1 MHLSMPCC
9 SCWHVLLCLCALLD
23 KGCCTWTSGAQ
34 YRYSPTLQVKTRESL
49 TSPKRNWCSAPITRT
64 VTCQVQ
70 NGTFLQRV
78 YQNCHW
84 AAGCSGGSYR
94 TVVRPTYRLSYK
106 TVTTLEWR
114 CCPGYRGPSCDE
126 GADVR
131 GSVAVRDILQM
142 PETAEHRPK
151 SGTVQ
156 LHSRRF
162 GLEMSGSIHGTLVPH
177 PGLTSLAEVQD
188 APRTSTVVRK
198 MPPREG
204 ASFSGCLNC
213 SQIPEL
219 TERLSSL
226 ESKVAIILAS
236 DIAQSNGSPPENS
249 GLLGSPPARGSPGEV
264 GMKGSTL
271 HHEKGSYLAQEGMN
285 TRKGPIG
292 PMGTPGTQ
300 WSPGMKGSA
309 GLPGPPGAPGPPG
322 RDGPAGAPGER
333 GPPGPA
339 GPPAPAM
346 QRLVDQ
352 DVFNSNRFTEN
363 GRNPIPGP
371 RGPPGPS
378 GPTGPQGQSG
388 PPGPMGNDGLP
399 GPPGR
404 DGPKGEKGDSGE
416 TGLPGD
422 YGAKGEMGPSG
433 QKGEPGEKGEPVV
446 SLASFLQLQEQ
457 LELLVKRVTLLEY
470 IMWPETDPGSGTEPS
485 PTGASGFY
493 RGRRNG
499 PLFHKNL
506 QLSQNDEEEDEN
518 Y

>member
-1 MHLSMPCC
+1 MHLPVLCC

-34 YRYSPTLQVKTRESL
+34 YRYSPALQVKTRESL
-49 TSPKRNWCSAPITRT
+49 TSPKRNWCSVPITRT
-64 VTCQVQ
+64 VSCQVQ

-126 GADVR
+126 G
-131 GSVAVRDILQM
+131 
-142 PETAEHRPK
+142 
-151 SGTVQ
+151 
-156 LHSRRF
+156 
-162 GLEMSGSIHGTLVPH
+162 
-177 PGLTSLAEVQD
+177 LTSLAEVQD

-198 MPPREG
+198 LPPREG

-219 TERLSSL
+219 SERLSSL
-226 ESKVAIILAS
+226 EAKVAVILAS
-236 DIAQSNGSPPENS
+236 DIAQINGSPSETS
-249 GLLGSPPARGSPGEV
+249 GLLGSPPAHGSPGEV
-264 GMKGSTL
+264 GIKGSML
-271 HHEKGSYLAQEGMN
+271 HQEKGSFLAQE
-285 TRKGPIG
+285 
-292 PMGTPGTQ
+292 
-300 WSPGMKGSA
+300 
-309 GLPGPPGAPGPPG
+309 GPPGAPGPPG

-333 GPPGPA
+333 GPPGPS

-352 DVFNSNRFTEN
+352 DLFNSNRFTEN
-363 GRNPIPGP
+363 GRHPIQGP

-378 GPTGPQGQSG
+378 GPPGPQGQSG
-388 PPGPMGNDGLP
+388 PPGPLGKNGFP

-404 DGPKGEKGDSGE
+404 DGVQGEKGDSGAF
-416 TGLPGD
+416 GLPGES
-422 YGAKGEMGPSG
+422 GSKGELGPPG

-446 SLASFLQLQEQ
+446 SLVSFLQLQEQ

-499 PLFHKNL
+499 PLFNRNL
-506 QLSQNDEEEDEN
+506 PSQNDEEEDEN

>member
-1 MHLSMPCC
+1 MHLSVPCC

-49 TSPKRNWCSAPITRT
+49 TSPKRNWCSVPITRT

-126 GADVR
+126 G
-131 GSVAVRDILQM
+131 
-142 PETAEHRPK
+142 
-151 SGTVQ
+151 
-156 LHSRRF
+156 
-162 GLEMSGSIHGTLVPH
+162 
-177 PGLTSLAEVQD
+177 LTSLAEVQD
-188 APRTSTVVRK
+188 APRTSTVIRK

-219 TERLSSL
+219 TDRLSSL
-226 ESKVAIILAS
+226 EAKVAIILAS
-236 DIAQSNGSPPENS
+236 DIAQSNGSPPESS

-264 GMKGSTL
+264 GMKGSML
-271 HHEKGSYLAQEGMN
+271 HQEKGSFLAQEGMN

-292 PMGTPGTQ
+292 PVGTPGTQ
-300 WSPGMKGSA
+300 WSPGMKGPA
-309 GLPGPPGAPGPPG
+309 GPPGPPGTPGPPG

-333 GPPGPA
+333 GPPGPS

-346 QRLVDQ
+346 QRLMDQ
-352 DVFNSNRFTEN
+352 DLFNSNRFTEN
-363 GRNPIPGP
+363 GRNPIQGP

-378 GPTGPQGQSG
+378 GPPGLQGESG
-388 PPGPMGNDGLP
+388 PPGPMGNNGLL

-416 TGLPGD
+416 IGLPGD
-422 YGAKGEMGPSG
+422 SGAKGELGPPG
-433 QKGEPGEKGEPVV
+433 LKGEPGEKGEPVV

-485 PTGASGFY
+485 PTSASGFY

-506 QLSQNDEEEDEN
+506 LQSQNDEEEDEN

>member
-1 MHLSMPCC
+1 MHLSVPCC

-49 TSPKRNWCSAPITRT
+49 TSPKRNWCSVPITRT

-126 GADVR
+126 G
-131 GSVAVRDILQM
+131 
-142 PETAEHRPK
+142 
-151 SGTVQ
+151 
-156 LHSRRF
+156 
-162 GLEMSGSIHGTLVPH
+162 
-177 PGLTSLAEVQD
+177 LTSLAEVQD
-188 APRTSTVVRK
+188 APRTSTVIRK

-219 TERLSSL
+219 TDRLSSL
-226 ESKVAIILAS
+226 EAKVAIILAS
-236 DIAQSNGSPPENS
+236 DIAQSNGSPPESS

-264 GMKGSTL
+264 GMKG
-271 HHEKGSYLAQEGMN
+271 MN

-292 PMGTPGTQ
+292 PVGTPGTQ
-300 WSPGMKGSA
+300 WSPGMKG
-309 GLPGPPGAPGPPG
+309 
-322 RDGPAGAPGER
+322 
-333 GPPGPA
+333 PA
-339 GPPAPAM
+339 GPPD
-346 QRLVDQ
+346 L
-352 DVFNSNRFTEN
+352 FNSNRFTEN
-363 GRNPIPGP
+363 GRNPIQGP

-378 GPTGPQGQSG
+378 GPPGLQGESG
-388 PPGPMGNDGLP
+388 PPGPMGNNGLL

-416 TGLPGD
+416 IGLPGD
-422 YGAKGEMGPSG
+422 SGAKGELGPPG
-433 QKGEPGEKGEPVV
+433 LKGEPGEKGEPKQTQGLVQNHRQPAPV
-446 SLASFLQLQEQ
+446 DSTGEGVMVHCFTKIYYNHKTMRKKMRTIEYFVLPPTTLLGFYIHCGSYLYTVFL
-457 LELLVKRVTLLEY
+457 LLKRVQGFVVFWRHVQGPDLKILLHEF
-470 IMWPETDPGSGTEPS
+470 T
-485 PTGASGFY
+485 
-493 RGRRNG
+493 
-499 PLFHKNL
+499 
-506 QLSQNDEEEDEN
+506 
-518 Y
+518 

>member
-1 MHLSMPCC
+1 MHLSVPCC

-23 KGCCTWTSGAQ
+23 KGCCTWTSGVQ

-49 TSPKRNWCSAPITRT
+49 TSPKRNWCSVPITRT

-126 GADVR
+126 G
-131 GSVAVRDILQM
+131 
-142 PETAEHRPK
+142 
-151 SGTVQ
+151 
-156 LHSRRF
+156 
-162 GLEMSGSIHGTLVPH
+162 
-177 PGLTSLAEVQD
+177 LTSLAEVQD
-188 APRTSTVVRK
+188 APRTSTVIRK

-219 TERLSSL
+219 TDRLSSL
-226 ESKVAIILAS
+226 EAKVAIILAS
-236 DIAQSNGSPPENS
+236 DIAQSNGSPLES
-249 GLLGSPPARGSPGEV
+249 AGLLGSPPARGSPGEV
-264 GMKGSTL
+264 GMKGSML
-271 HHEKGSYLAQEGMN
+271 HQEKGSFLVQEGMN

-300 WSPGMKGSA
+300 WSPGMKGPA

-322 RDGPAGAPGER
+322 RDGPVGAPGER
-333 GPPGPA
+333 GPPGPS

-346 QRLVDQ
+346 QRLLDQ
-352 DVFNSNRFTEN
+352 DLFNSNRFTEN
-363 GRNPIPGP
+363 GRNPIQGP

-378 GPTGPQGQSG
+378 GPPGPQGESG
-388 PPGPMGNDGLP
+388 PPGPMGNNGLL

-416 TGLPGD
+416 IGLPGD
-422 YGAKGEMGPSG
+422 SGSKGEIGPPG
-433 QKGEPGEKGEPVV
+433 LKGEPGEKGESKQTQGLVQNHRQPAPVDSTGEGV
-446 SLASFLQLQEQ
+446 MVQCFTKIYYYHKTMRKKMRITEYFILPLTSLL
-457 LELLVKRVTLLEY
+457 
-470 IMWPETDPGSGTEPS
+470 
-485 PTGASGFY
+485 GFY
-493 RGRRNG
+493 IHCGSYLYTFFLLLTRVQGLWFSGGMFKVRI
-499 PLFHKNL
+499 
-506 QLSQNDEEEDEN
+506 
-518 Y
+518 

>member
-1 MHLSMPCC
+1 MHLSVPCC

-49 TSPKRNWCSAPITRT
+49 TSPKRNWCSVPITRT

-126 GADVR
+126 G
-131 GSVAVRDILQM
+131 
-142 PETAEHRPK
+142 
-151 SGTVQ
+151 
-156 LHSRRF
+156 
-162 GLEMSGSIHGTLVPH
+162 
-177 PGLTSLAEVQD
+177 LTSLAEVQD
-188 APRTSTVVRK
+188 APRTSTVIRK

-219 TERLSSL
+219 TDRLSSL
-226 ESKVAIILAS
+226 EAKVAIILAS
-236 DIAQSNGSPPENS
+236 DIAQSNGSPPESS

-264 GMKGSTL
+264 GMKGSML
-271 HHEKGSYLAQEGMN
+271 HQEKGSFLAQEGMN

-292 PMGTPGTQ
+292 PVGTPGTQ
-300 WSPGMKGSA
+300 WSPGMKGPA
-309 GLPGPPGAPGPPG
+309 GPPGPPGTPGPPG

-333 GPPGPA
+333 GPPGPS

-346 QRLVDQ
+346 QRLMDQ
-352 DVFNSNRFTEN
+352 DLFNSNRFTEN
-363 GRNPIPGP
+363 GRNPIQGP

-378 GPTGPQGQSG
+378 GPPGLQGESG
-388 PPGPMGNDGLP
+388 PPGPMGNNGLL

-416 TGLPGD
+416 IGLPGD
-422 YGAKGEMGPSG
+422 SGAKGELGPPG
-433 QKGEPGEKGEPVV
+433 LKGEPGEKGEPKQTQGLVQNHRQPAPV
-446 SLASFLQLQEQ
+446 DSTGEGVMVHCFTKIYYNHKTMRKKMRTIEYFVLPPTTLLGFYIHCGSYLYTVFL
-457 LELLVKRVTLLEY
+457 LLKRVQGFVVFWRHVQGPDLKILLHEF
-470 IMWPETDPGSGTEPS
+470 T
-485 PTGASGFY
+485 
-493 RGRRNG
+493 
-499 PLFHKNL
+499 
-506 QLSQNDEEEDEN
+506 
-518 Y
+518 

>member
-204 ASFSGCLNC
+204 ASFSG
-213 SQIPEL
+213 
-219 TERLSSL
+219 
-226 ESKVAIILAS
+226 
-236 DIAQSNGSPPENS
+236 
-249 GLLGSPPARGSPGEV
+249 
-264 GMKGSTL
+264 
-271 HHEKGSYLAQEGMN
+271 MN

-433 QKGEPGEKGEPVV
+433 QKGEPGEKGEPKQTPGLVQNHRRPAPV
-446 SLASFLQLQEQ
+446 DSTGEGVMVHYFTKIYNYHKMMRKKMKTIEYFHFALTRLLYPLWLIFVHCFLTLKECPRVCGFQETCSRSRF
-457 LELLVKRVTLLEY
+457 KDITARIYMTY
-470 IMWPETDPGSGTEPS
+470 P
-485 PTGASGFY
+485 
-493 RGRRNG
+493 
-499 PLFHKNL
+499 
-506 QLSQNDEEEDEN
+506 
-518 Y
+518 

>member
-1 MHLSMPCC
+1 MHLSVPCC

-49 TSPKRNWCSAPITRT
+49 TSPKRNWCSVPITRT

-126 GADVR
+126 G
-131 GSVAVRDILQM
+131 
-142 PETAEHRPK
+142 
-151 SGTVQ
+151 
-156 LHSRRF
+156 
-162 GLEMSGSIHGTLVPH
+162 
-177 PGLTSLAEVQD
+177 LTSLAEVQD
-188 APRTSTVVRK
+188 APRTSTVIRK

-219 TERLSSL
+219 TDRLSSL
-226 ESKVAIILAS
+226 EAKVAIILAS
-236 DIAQSNGSPPENS
+236 DIAQSNGSPPESS

-264 GMKGSTL
+264 GMKGSML
-271 HHEKGSYLAQEGMN
+271 HQEKGSFLAQEGMN

-292 PMGTPGTQ
+292 PVGTPGTQ
-300 WSPGMKGSA
+300 WSPGMKG
-309 GLPGPPGAPGPPG
+309 
-322 RDGPAGAPGER
+322 
-333 GPPGPA
+333 PA
-339 GPPAPAM
+339 GPPD
-346 QRLVDQ
+346 L
-352 DVFNSNRFTEN
+352 FNSNRFTEN
-363 GRNPIPGP
+363 GRNPIQGP

-378 GPTGPQGQSG
+378 GPPGLQGESG
-388 PPGPMGNDGLP
+388 PPGPMGNNGLL

-416 TGLPGD
+416 IGLPGD
-422 YGAKGEMGPSG
+422 SGAKGELGPPG
-433 QKGEPGEKGEPVV
+433 LKGEPGEKGEPKQTQGLVQNHRQPAPV
-446 SLASFLQLQEQ
+446 DSTGEGVMVHCFTKIYYNHKTMRKKMRTIEYFVLPPTTLLGFYIHCGSYLYTVFL
-457 LELLVKRVTLLEY
+457 LLKRVQGFVVFWRHVQGPDLKILLHEF
-470 IMWPETDPGSGTEPS
+470 T
-485 PTGASGFY
+485 
-493 RGRRNG
+493 
-499 PLFHKNL
+499 
-506 QLSQNDEEEDEN
+506 
-518 Y
+518 